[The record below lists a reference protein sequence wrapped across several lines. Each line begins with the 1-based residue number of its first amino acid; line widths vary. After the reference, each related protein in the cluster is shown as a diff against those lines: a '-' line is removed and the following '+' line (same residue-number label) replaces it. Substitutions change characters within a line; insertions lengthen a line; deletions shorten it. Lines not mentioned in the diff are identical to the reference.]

1 MPIFKGTKGN
11 DKIIGSNRD
20 DDIKAGDGHD
30 EVWGRLG
37 NDIIDGGN
45 GNDTLYGEGGND
57 RLLGSGGNNLLD
69 GGDGNDVL
77 LTGFGSN
84 EAKGGS
90 GDDEIIS
97 QGLDVIVGGAGND
110 LLQFLDNDTVTG
122 GLGNDLFTLKWS
134 ATYTPG
140 GVVTIND
147 FTVGED
153 KLGYHAGYD
162 ANETLAGNQGW
173 EYIGEAP
180 PLAPLTNGNGQA
192 TVSYEGTDTYLRLYH
207 ADGDVNA
214 DVTVRLV
221 GTFQPNEI
229 DLMNYNPET
238 RAWTDPGLLFFG

>member
-1 MPIFKGTKGN
+1 MPTIKGTKG
-11 DKIIGSNRD
+11 DDRIIGSKRD
-20 DDIKAGDGHD
+20 DDIKAGDD
-30 EVWGRLG
+30 NDQVWGGLG

-45 GNDTLYGEGGND
+45 GNDILIGEGGHD
-57 RLLGSGGNNLLD
+57 KILGSGGNNILD

-77 LTGFGSN
+77 LTGFGNN

-97 QGLDVIVGGAGND
+97 QGLDVIAGGDGND

-122 GLGNDLFTLKWS
+122 GLGNDLFTLKWV

-147 FTVGED
+147 YTVGED
-153 KLGYHAGYD
+153 RFGYHAGFD

-173 EYIGEAP
+173 EYIGDASP
-180 PLAPLTNGNGQA
+180 ITPLTNGNGQA

-207 ADGDVNA
+207 ADGDVSA

-221 GTFQPNEI
+221 GTYAATDI
-229 DLMNYNPET
+229 VLMNYNAET
-238 RAWTDPGLLFFG
+238 RAWTDPGLLFG